1 MSNQQSEKPQ
11 VNLCR
16 HVFANGEICRAIA
29 VRWGEYCHWHFEARM
44 RKEDGEKQVRWSES
58 IPGLT
63 LPLIEDPH
71 ALQQAIVDT
80 LNAIVDGR
88 LGSQKGKLMLYG
100 LQLALSN
107 VHHLQRLEPAGKR
120 TLSSCTLWSHGFCK
134 KRRSGETEAGTCNP
148 CEFLEARSKN
158 LLAGD
163 KPATDSAPSKP
174 K

>member
-1 MSNQQSEKPQ
+1 MSNQQSEKSQ

-29 VRWGEYCHWHFEARM
+29 VRRGEYCHWHLEAM
-44 RKEDGEKQVRWSES
+44 LRKEAGEKHVRWSES
-58 IPGLT
+58 IHGLT

-80 LNAIVDGR
+80 LNAIVEGR

-107 VHHLQRLEPAGKR
+107 VHYLQRLEPVGKK
-120 TLSSCTLWSHGFCK
+120 TLSSCPIWSHGFCK
-134 KRRSGETEAGTCNP
+134 KRRSGETEAGACDP

-163 KPATDSAPSKP
+163 APATDAAPSRRK
-174 K
+174 